1 LDFQTLTKCIAFH
14 SYKGGTGKTT
24 LAANFAALLA
34 KNGYRAF
41 LLDLDVY
48 APSLQSYFD
57 TEPKKWINDFLYDNA
72 ELKEV
77 VLDFTPVIDK
87 IVGRST
93 SDSAE
98 TKAKAKRG
106 QLWVGFCN
114 AKKEEIYKL
123 EGGSPA
129 TGKQDT
135 SKIHLLRRFILLREL
150 LISEYHADFVIIDTS
165 PGIRYWSI
173 NALAVADT
181 LLLTLKMG
189 DLDIA
194 GTRKLAEEIYG
205 SFTKF
210 GTKSFL
216 LWNRVAG
223 YCVPHNV
230 QDDRMLYST
239 ASPSTTATTTT
250 TTTTGTSAGTLPT
263 APRTAAN
270 FNQPASKSKS
280 SLLMEKQQATETD
293 MKNYLTTETG
303 MEVISAIPC
312 YCDIQFSRKEF
323 LTVLEHP
330 EHPFTK
336 QFERLIQ
343 AVEAV

>member
-1 LDFQTLTKCIAFH
+1 LTKCIAFH

-34 KNGYRAF
+34 KKGYRAF

-48 APSLQSYFD
+48 APSLQSYFNTD
-57 TEPKKWINDFLYDNA
+57 PKKWINDFLYDNA

-77 VLDFTPVIDK
+77 VLDFTPVIDR
-87 IVGRST
+87 IGGSST
-93 SDSAE
+93 SNSVE

-150 LISEYHADFVIIDTS
+150 LISEYHADYVIIDTS

-223 YCVPHNV
+223 YCIPHNV
-230 QDDRMLYST
+230 QDDRVLYST
-239 ASPSTTATTTT
+239 ASPSTATA
-250 TTTTGTSAGTLPT
+250 TLPT
-263 APRTAAN
+263 GSGTPTN
-270 FNQPASKSKS
+270 LDHPASKSKS

-293 MKNYLTTETG
+293 MKNFLTNETG

>member
-1 LDFQTLTKCIAFH
+1 LTKCIAFH

-34 KNGYRAF
+34 KKGYRAF

-48 APSLQSYFD
+48 APSLQSYFNTD
-57 TEPKKWINDFLYDNA
+57 PKKWINDFLYDNA

-77 VLDFTPVIDK
+77 VLDFTPVIDR
-87 IVGRST
+87 IGGGST
-93 SDSAE
+93 SNSAE
-98 TKAKAKRG
+98 TKDKAKRG

-150 LISEYHADFVIIDTS
+150 LISEYHADYVIIDTS

-223 YCVPHNV
+223 YCIPHNV
-230 QDDRMLYST
+230 HDDRMLYST
-239 ASPSTTATTTT
+239 ASPSTATA
-250 TTTTGTSAGTLPT
+250 TLPT
-263 APRTAAN
+263 GSGTPAN
-270 FNQPASKSKS
+270 LDHPASKSKS

-293 MKNYLTTETG
+293 MKKFLTDETG

>member
-1 LDFQTLTKCIAFH
+1 MTKCIAFH

-34 KNGYRAF
+34 KKGYRAF

-48 APSLQSYFD
+48 APSLQSYFNTD
-57 TEPKKWINDFLYDNA
+57 PKKWINDFLYDNA

-77 VLDFTPVIDK
+77 VLDFTPVIDR
-87 IVGRST
+87 IGGGST
-93 SDSAE
+93 SNSAE

-106 QLWVGFCN
+106 QLWVAFCN

-150 LISEYHADFVIIDTS
+150 LISEYHADYVIIDTS

-223 YCVPHNV
+223 YCIPHNV
-230 QDDRMLYST
+230 HDDRMLYST
-239 ASPSTTATTTT
+239 ASPSTATA
-250 TTTTGTSAGTLPT
+250 TLPT
-263 APRTAAN
+263 GSGTPAN
-270 FNQPASKSKS
+270 LDHPASKSKS

-293 MKNYLTTETG
+293 MKKFLTNETG

>member
-1 LDFQTLTKCIAFH
+1 MTKCIAFH

-34 KNGYRAF
+34 KKGYRAF

-48 APSLQSYFD
+48 APSLQSYFNTD
-57 TEPKKWINDFLYDNA
+57 PKKWINDFLYDNA

-77 VLDFTPVIDK
+77 VLDFTPVIDR
-87 IVGRST
+87 IGGGST
-93 SDSAE
+93 SNSAE

-150 LISEYHADFVIIDTS
+150 LISEYHADYVIIDTS

-173 NALAVADT
+173 NVLAVADT

-223 YCVPHNV
+223 YCIPHNV
-230 QDDRMLYST
+230 HDDRMLYST
-239 ASPSTTATTTT
+239 ASPSTATA
-250 TTTTGTSAGTLPT
+250 TLPT
-263 APRTAAN
+263 GSGTPAN
-270 FNQPASKSKS
+270 LDHPASKSKS
-280 SLLMEKQQATETD
+280 TLLMEKQQATETD
-293 MKNYLTTETG
+293 MKKFLTNETG

>member
-1 LDFQTLTKCIAFH
+1 MLVSQRLTKCIAFH

-34 KNGYRAF
+34 KKGYRAF

-77 VLDFTPVIDK
+77 VLDFTPVIDR
-87 IVGRST
+87 IGGSST
-93 SDSAE
+93 SNNVE
-98 TKAKAKRG
+98 TKRKAKSG
-106 QLWVGFCN
+106 QLGVGFCN

-129 TGKQDT
+129 SGKQDT

-150 LISEYHADFVIIDTS
+150 LISEYHADYVIIDTS

-223 YCVPHNV
+223 YCIPHNV
-230 QDDRMLYST
+230 QDERMLYPT
-239 ASPSTTATTTT
+239 VNPRPTTTPTPTTTT
-250 TTTTGTSAGTLPT
+250 SNLPT
-263 APRTAAN
+263 GPRTPTN
-270 FNQPASKSKS
+270 LDHPVSKSQS
-280 SLLMEKQQATETD
+280 SLLMERQQATETD
-293 MKNYLTTETG
+293 MKKYLTDETG

-330 EHPFTK
+330 EHPFTN
-336 QFERLIQ
+336 QFEGLIK
-343 AVEAV
+343 AVEAI